1 MFSELDEY
9 LKEFEMQEYALDY
22 WYDEGFSIA
31 QDMLS
36 RFSEDDWNQ
45 LRKQLEER
53 SLGWKRRLAYCLH
66 DSENSN
72 EIIVL
77 SDLIE
82 SDDEELFEIAVDSLR
97 CHNAK
102 KIVDLES
109 IKKEVL
115 DKIVDRSNS
124 SDSCEVKKRVIVDF
138 FSKISN

>member
-36 RFSEDDWNQ
+36 QFSGDDWKQ
-45 LRKQLEER
+45 MKEQLEEH

-66 DSENSN
+66 DSEDLN

-77 SDLIE
+77 SHLIE
-82 SDDEELFEIAVDSLR
+82 TDDEELFEIAVDSLR

-102 KIVDLES
+102 KIIDFKIV
-109 IKKEVL
+109 KKETL
-115 DKIVDRSNS
+115 DKIVARSNS
-124 SDSCEVKKRVIVDF
+124 LNSSEVEKKVMVDF
-138 FSKISN
+138 LSKMSS